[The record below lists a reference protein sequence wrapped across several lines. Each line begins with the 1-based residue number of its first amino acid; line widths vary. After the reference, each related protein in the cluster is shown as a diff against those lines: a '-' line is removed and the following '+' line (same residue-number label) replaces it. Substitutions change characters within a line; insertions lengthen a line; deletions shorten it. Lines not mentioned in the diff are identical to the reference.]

1 MTNQK
6 GITLVGA
13 IFVLV
18 IVSLLGQYLINITG
32 VQRQTSIMT
41 LQGARAYQAAN
52 TGLEWGID
60 RIINGPNI
68 CPANQVLQAP
78 AIANFNI
85 TVNCLNLGVVNE
97 DGVTRT
103 IYRLTSESTYGVYGQ
118 QGFVSRELQTTVHF
132 P

>member
-18 IVSLLGQYLINITG
+18 IVSLLGRYLINITG

-41 LQGARAYQAAN
+41 LQSARAYQAAN
-52 TGLEWGID
+52 TGIEWGID

-68 CPANQVLQAP
+68 CLANQVLQAP

-85 TVNCLNLGVVNE
+85 TVSCINLGAINE
-97 DGVTRT
+97 DGVIRT
-103 IYRLTSESTYGVYGQ
+103 VYQITSESTHGVYGQ
-118 QGFVSRELQTTVHF
+118 QDFVSRELQATVQF